1 MFALCTMWLF
11 LLFFANLSESV
22 TPNSSL
28 EETFRYCLLSQSRG
42 TLGHCFGVGAMNKLQ
57 SLDNSPEFDLVD
69 GVTLT
74 KDAREFREAYNFAEG
89 DPTSLR

>member
-1 MFALCTMWLF
+1 MI
-11 LLFFANLSESV
+11 
-22 TPNSSL
+22 PNSSL
-28 EETFRYCLLSQSRG
+28 EETFRYCLLSQSRNA
-42 TLGHCFGVGAMNKLQ
+42 LGHCFGVGAMNKLQ

-89 DPTSLR
+89 DPSSLR